1 MSRQP
6 IDNRDLR
13 ILDLNI
19 NESLNNIADSI
30 SSSISEATK
39 DTTNLLEEINRN
51 LGDIA
56 SELSA
61 LIDIYQGK

>member
-61 LIDIYQGK
+61 LIDIHQGK